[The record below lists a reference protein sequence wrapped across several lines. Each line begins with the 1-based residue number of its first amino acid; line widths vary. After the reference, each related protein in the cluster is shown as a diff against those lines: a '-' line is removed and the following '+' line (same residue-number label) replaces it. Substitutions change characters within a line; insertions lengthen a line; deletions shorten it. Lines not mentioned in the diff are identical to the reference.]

1 MTASDFTDLVVVS
14 PVFEDWEAVGLLLP
28 RLDAALA
35 ASGAHARVVLVNDG
49 STEPVPAGL
58 VGGVFSAIREVRV
71 LSLRRNLGHQRA
83 LAIGLAFIHEELP
96 CDAVVVMDADG
107 EDDPPDI
114 TRLLAE
120 VRASEGRSIVFARRT
135 RRSEGLT
142 FTFLY
147 KLYRAL
153 HRALT
158 GISVQVGNFSVIPYA
173 LLGRLVVVSDLWNHY
188 AAAIFQSRIR
198 YTMVPTARAR
208 RLSGTSRMNLVLLV
222 AHGLSAIAVF
232 ADRVGVRIVLAAIAT
247 LLAIVVVAVVAIARS
262 MWMHIGIPGWVIAG
276 AFFGIVLVV
285 QSAAAASL
293 FVLQVLFARVTS
305 TFIPVRDYPFFV
317 QSDEAIWS
325 RVDRSV

>member
-1 MTASDFTDLVVVS
+1 
-14 PVFEDWEAVGLLLP
+14 
-28 RLDAALA
+28 
-35 ASGAHARVVLVNDG
+35 VNDG
-49 STEPVPAGL
+49 STEPVPRDVVCAP
-58 VGGVFSAIREVRV
+58 FAAIREVRV

-83 LAIGLAFIHEELP
+83 LAVGLAFIHEQVACE
-96 CDAVVVMDADG
+96 AVVVMDADG
-107 EDDPPDI
+107 EDAPPDI

-120 VRASEGRSIVFARRT
+120 VRASEGRSIVFARRV
-135 RRSEGLT
+135 RRSEGIA

-147 KLYRAL
+147 KLYRAM

-188 AAAIFQSRIR
+188 AAAVFQSRIP

-208 RLSGTSRMNLVLLV
+208 RLSGTSRMNLVSLV

-232 ADRVGVRIVLAAIAT
+232 ADRVGVRIVLAAIVT
-247 LLAIVVVAVVAIARS
+247 LLATFAVAVLAMARS
-262 MWMHIGIPGWVIAG
+262 VWLHAAIPGWVIAG
-276 AFFGIVLVV
+276 AILGVVVVV

-293 FVLQVLFARVTS
+293 FVLQVLFARATS

-317 QSDEAIWS
+317 QSDGTIWS
-325 RVDRSV
+325 RADSSV